1 MAVRVLVVVTVILAA
16 FSIQEY
22 VQIQNLRSE
31 LGATE
36 ARAAASARA
45 TVADWL
51 GGQIAESDG
60 AIEWLHNYY
69 KSADG
74 LQRPQGLWI
83 DGHPDYTAISTW
95 VFGVYMGNR
104 LRGKTDEQAKQ
115 AVTTEIR
122 QSEEWRLKHQK

>member
-16 FSIQEY
+16 LSIQEY
-22 VQIQNLRSE
+22 LQVQSLRRE
-31 LGATE
+31 LDATQ
-36 ARAAASARA
+36 ARAAVSARA
-45 TVADWL
+45 AVADWL
-51 GGQIAESDG
+51 GGQISESDG
-60 AIEWLHNYY
+60 AMQWLHDYY
-69 KSADG
+69 KSAEG

-115 AVTTEIR
+115 AMTNEIR